1 MTASASLQPT
11 LYLTELDVTRLERIA
26 SRALA
31 NGIAEMLDDLLARA
45 AIVPPDAIPQ
55 DVVTMNSSVRCA
67 LEGDPAPREWTLVY
81 PDSADFE
88 AGRISVFSPVG
99 QALLGARAGET
110 VSYRLPDGREQRVT
124 VLELSY
130 QPEANGQFTL

>member
-26 SRALA
+26 SRAPA

-55 DVVTMNSSVRCA
+55 DVVTMNSSVHCA

>member
-26 SRALA
+26 SRAPA

-55 DVVTMNSSVRCA
+55 DVVTMNSTVRCA

>member
-1 MTASASLQPT
+1 MNASASLQPT

-26 SRALA
+26 SRAPA

-55 DVVTMNSSVRCA
+55 DVVTMNSTVRCA

-81 PDSADFE
+81 PDNADFE

-99 QALLGARAGET
+99 QALLGARAGES